1 MRSDLAALIPPLVIA
16 AAFIVGVVA
25 LLRREMA
32 PRRQVKMRPETRAP
46 LGMRSA
52 MNQRH
57 IPHETRN
64 GDGEDG
70 SAENSANG
78 DVVVSNGT
86 DRSGRAHDRSLDPAH
101 EDSPPTPPR
110 G

>member
-16 AAFIVGVVA
+16 AAFIAGVVA

-32 PRRQVKMRPETRAP
+32 PRRQAKTRPETPAP
-46 LGMRSA
+46 PGRRSA
-52 MNQRH
+52 MKQRQ

-70 SAENSANG
+70 SADNSANG
-78 DVVVSNGT
+78 DVVVSNDT
-86 DRSGRAHDRSLDPAH
+86 DPSGRAHDRSLDPVH